1 MGVKELWSILTPYGQ
16 RKPISELRGKKVA
29 IDLAGWVC
37 ESLNV
42 VDYFVHP
49 RHHLKNLFFRT
60 CYLIWEQVT
69 PVFVLEGVAPVLKS
83 KVIAKRN
90 ELQFRGVR
98 PNQNKAQTT
107 LANCKGK
114 RKADGSRTRFNHV
127 LKQCENLLMAMGV
140 QCVQGPGEAE
150 AYCAFLNKHG
160 LVDGVISQDSDCF
173 AYGAL
178 RVYRNF
184 SVSTQ
189 GTQTAAGGAVD
200 IYDMRDIC
208 AHMDFGQHKVI
219 VMALLCGCDY
229 CPDGIEGIGKD
240 GVIKLFK
247 KYKELEILNRLR
259 NWRSETDAYNYLE
272 LRVDDKTICSN
283 CGHIGRTQSHTKSG
297 CSICRTHQGC
307 DESLWK
313 YVCLKFISNVYYIVV
328 YYFKLREQ
336 RLAIKAELMLRKKAL
351 TDANFPNEEIISE
364 FLSEPD
370 IVPNLNLDWQQ
381 PNIVKFVKQIGHK
394 LQWPEIYCVQKF
406 FPILTR
412 WHVQQQTHHKSC
424 FLRPKHIIKKRI
436 VKGVPSL
443 EVEWED
449 TQECLTGLIP
459 HNQIV
464 EFTLEHPKGI
474 EEIYYTIE
482 PLELLQETFPDI
494 VLAFLKSKEKPLK
507 PKKAGRKK
515 NEKFELQSST
525 DLDSQEPDTF
535 LKSKNVTV
543 KQTQKTIDQFLKKNT
558 QAKRFASQ
566 MKKQCS
572 TPISKCLPSDLESD
586 GEFDMS
592 DIINGI
598 VCNTYEMP
606 TVSNH
611 AGHLLHYK
619 SLDEDLSMRV
629 AQLSLRN
636 DESEHEKLTKQPNN
650 LNLNLQKRQN
660 ISLVIPSS
668 EGISLEDSFDLLVK
682 GENSHLVKTPI
693 GRFKKRHRLSMAAN
707 LKIMESAPEPTTNV
721 SYFFNQSADEGD
733 VFEQLMELT
742 TVDFKQDLVFISDSE

>member
-1 MGVKELWSILTPYGQ
+1 MGVKELWSVLTPHGQ
-16 RKPISELRGKKVA
+16 RKPICELRGKKVA

-69 PVFVLEGVAPVLKS
+69 PVFVLEGAAPELKS

-98 PNQNKAQTT
+98 PNQKNAQPSQPTGQSQGQGKA
-107 LANCKGK
+107 KGK
-114 RKADGSRTRFNHV
+114 GDGGRSRFNHV
-127 LKQCENLLMAMGV
+127 LKQCENLLLSMGV

-173 AYGAL
+173 AYGAI

-189 GTQTAAGGAVD
+189 GTQAAAGGAVD

-229 CPDGIEGIGKD
+229 CPDGIGGIGKD
-240 GVIKLFK
+240 GVLKLFK
-247 KYKELEILNRLR
+247 KYKETEILKRLR
-259 NWRSETDAYNYLE
+259 SWRSEQDSYHALE

-283 CGHIGRTQSHTKSG
+283 CGHIGRTQSHTKNG
-297 CSICRTHQGC
+297 CSVCRTHQGC

-313 YVCLKFISNVYYIVV
+313 
-328 YYFKLREQ
+328 EQ
-336 RLAIKAELMLRKKAL
+336 RLSIKAELMLRKKAL
-351 TDANFPNEEIISE
+351 TDVSFPNEEIISE
-364 FLSEPD
+364 FLSEPAK
-370 IVPNLNLDWQQ
+370 VPNLNLDWQQ
-381 PNIVKFVKQIGHK
+381 PNLVKFVKQIGHL

-412 WHVQQQTHHKSC
+412 WQVQQQTFHKTC
-424 FLRPKHIIKKRI
+424 FLQPKEIIKKRV

-443 EVEWED
+443 EVAWDD
-449 TQECLTGLIP
+449 TRNCLVGLIP
-459 HNQIV
+459 QEQID
-464 EFTLEHPKGI
+464 EFSLEHPKGI
-474 EEIYYTIE
+474 EELYYTIE
-482 PLELLQETFPDI
+482 PLEMLQEAFPDL
-494 VLAFLKSKEKPLK
+494 VAAFLKSKEKPPK
-507 PKKAGRKK
+507 PAKKAGRKK
-515 NEKFELQSST
+515 NEKS
-525 DLDSQEPDTF
+525 DLDSENPNNV
-535 LKSKNVTV
+535 LKPNNRAP
-543 KQTQKTIDQFLKKNT
+543 KQRQNTIDKFLKKNEAP
-558 QAKRFASQ
+558 AKEPPNEFSGP
-566 MKKQCS
+566 KVKQCS

-598 VCNTYEMP
+598 ISNPNALP
-606 TVSNH
+606 TVTNH

-619 SLDEDLSMRV
+619 PLDDDLSLRL
-629 AQLSLRN
+629 AQLSLHN
-636 DESEHEKLTKQPNN
+636 DENLSEPPKDISFKLE
-650 LNLNLQKRQN
+650 KRQN
-660 ISLVIPSS
+660 NSVVKPISKRL
-668 EGISLEDSFDLLVK
+668 SLDDSFDRLVK
-682 GENSHLVKTPI
+682 GEKNPNLAKTPLE
-693 GRFKKRHRLSMAAN
+693 RFKQQHRLSSSKVKP
-707 LKIMESAPEPTTNV
+707 LTPEPTTHNV

-733 VFEQLMELT
+733 VFEQLMELSM
-742 TVDFKQDLVFISDSE
+742 VDMHQEEDLVVISDSD